1 MAVSTWDFS
10 KLVVTWANVT
20 ITGFAENVTIDPD
33 GADDT
38 VKKTVGSDGRETVFV
53 YMNDRSGSVTLSLMA
68 SAQSN
73 TVLSALHAAKTI
85 APIQVKDL
93 NGSTVLQAPAAV
105 IRKRPQTVYGK
116 ELTPREWIIDYAD
129 GDLVIGG
136 LAAVS

>member
-53 YMNDRSGSVTLSLMA
+53 YMNDRWGSITLSLMA
-68 SAQSN
+68 SAKSN

-85 APIQVKDL
+85 APLQIKDL
-93 NGSTVLQAPAAV
+93 NGSTVLQAAAAV
-105 IRKRPQTVYGK
+105 IRKRTQTVFGK
-116 ELTPREWIIDYAD
+116 ELTPRDWIIDYAD